1 MGNLSE
7 RARLLCAVAMALGVS
22 ASLGCS
28 EAKKVG
34 DAVTD
39 AIETDVTGLV
49 QDDQGEP
56 VVGANPR
63 KKPRAAGLD
72 LRAVSGSSTRDA
84 APPSPLP
91 SPDGSPP
98 TGAPGTCPRI
108 PTSRS
113 QPGSRARSLKPA

>member
-56 VVGANPR
+56 VVGATVR
-63 KKPRAAGLD
+63 LYGLLD
-72 LRAVSGSSTRDA
+72 NTSFVEGGDVESASAYIDREAVLASNNTLG
-84 APPSPLP
+84 
-91 SPDGSPP
+91 
-98 TGAPGTCPRI
+98 TGQTG
-108 PTSRS
+108 
-113 QPGSRARSLKPA
+113 